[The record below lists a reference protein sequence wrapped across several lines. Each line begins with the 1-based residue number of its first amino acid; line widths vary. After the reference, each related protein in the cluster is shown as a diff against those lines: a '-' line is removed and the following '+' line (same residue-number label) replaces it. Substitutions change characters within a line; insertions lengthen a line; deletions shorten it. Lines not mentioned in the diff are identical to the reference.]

1 MSTIVQQH
9 KSDDALIPILNDIH
23 NTITENHSKSNSS
36 IDESFQK
43 LEPKMFELN
52 KFVNYKLTLSN
63 KKKDQQYPTKQ
74 KIYLEESYI
83 SSKEKPLYE
92 R

>member
-1 MSTIVQQH
+1 MSTIFQQH
-9 KSDDALIPILNDIH
+9 TSDDALIPILNDIH

-43 LEPKMFELN
+43 IEPKMFELN

-63 KKKDQQYPTKQ
+63 KKKDQQ
-74 KIYLEESYI
+74 
-83 SSKEKPLYE
+83 
-92 R
+92 

>member
-43 LEPKMFELN
+43 LEPKIFELN

-63 KKKDQQYPTKQ
+63 KKKRSTVAYEAENAFRTNL
-74 KIYLEESYI
+74 YLF
-83 SSKEKPLYE
+83 
-92 R
+92 

>member
-43 LEPKMFELN
+43 LEPKIFELN

-63 KKKDQQYPTKQ
+63 KKK
-74 KIYLEESYI
+74 KINSSLRSRKYI
-83 SSKEKPLYE
+83 
-92 R
+92 

>member
-43 LEPKMFELN
+43 LEPKIFGLN

-63 KKKDQQYPTKQ
+63 KKK
-74 KIYLEESYI
+74 KINSSLRSRKYI
-83 SSKEKPLYE
+83 
-92 R
+92 